1 MKVIYKR
8 ELKAYFQSMTGW
20 LFSAITLFFLSL
32 YFVSYSLMSGLSY
45 ISYALSAAAFIFII
59 SIPILTMRILAEERK
74 QKIDQLI
81 LTAPVSLWKVVMG
94 KYLALATIFMIPML
108 IVCTYPLIMSFFGTV
123 SFGENYISIL
133 GFTLYG
139 LTGIALGLFI
149 SGITES
155 QVIAAVLTLV
165 AVFLTYMMTG
175 ITNMISSEGN
185 MVTKVLNCF
194 NFSSRVTSF
203 YDGTFYVPG
212 FVYYVSVTG
221 LLLFFTT
228 QMIQKRRYT
237 VSTKQLKAG
246 AYSSTMI
253 VIVTVAVVFLNLMA
267 NELPE
272 SMQTIDMTS
281 NKLYSITEET
291 ENFLEKMSEDITIYV
306 MAPENNY
313 DTNVQKTLNRYV
325 EKSKRIK
332 LEYKDP
338 SIHPN
343 FAAKYSEEGVVVG
356 SLIVVGEKR
365 HKVIS
370 YADLYESEIDYSTYQ
385 ETTTGYD
392 AEGQLTSA
400 LTYVTNESNIKVYE
414 ITGHGEISLSEEF
427 VNSLT
432 KSTIEVASLNL
443 NNVESIPEDA
453 ECIIITAPKSD
464 FSKEDTNK
472 VNDYLNKGGNAMLS
486 VGSTNAPLDNLN
498 GVLSTYGIS
507 VSRDVVVETSSTG
520 YYQNPFYIL
529 PTVQSTDITSVI
541 PENYYL
547 FMPYSVALEKD
558 TSDEK
563 NVLTTLLSSSSG
575 AYAKVDLENAATFE
589 KEENDSMGPFDLGV
603 LSERTLENGSS
614 KVVVYSS
621 DSIFTDDAD
630 SMVSGANKKLFNS
643 TVNTLADIDT
653 GVSIPI
659 KNYETATITVPQLQ
673 MVIISMVILIAIP
686 VIMLVSGIVI
696 VIKRRKR

>member
-32 YFVSYSLMSGLSY
+32 YFVYYSLMSGLSY

-108 IVCTYPLIMSFFGTV
+108 IVCTYPVIMSFFGTV

-237 VSTKQLKAG
+237 ISTKQLKAG

-281 NKLYSITEET
+281 NKIYSITEET

-325 EKSKRIK
+325 EKSKHIK

-338 SIHPN
+338 KIYPN

-365 HKVIS
+365 HKVVS
-370 YADLYESEIDYSTYQ
+370 YADMYETEIDYSTYQ

-547 FMPYSVALEKD
+547 FMPYSVALKKD
-558 TSDEK
+558 TADEK